1 LYLPDERMEE
11 HLAGGGH
18 AATYE
23 NQFRVH
29 EEYVM
34 HECATQGSDGIVK
47 DSVGY
52 RVAGCSS
59 AQDLFSGNLT
69 AATGGGISA

>member
-1 LYLPDERMEE
+1 MEE
-11 HLAGGGH
+11 HPAGGRH
-18 AATYE
+18 ATTYE

-34 HECATQGSDGIVK
+34 HEGATQGSDGIVK
-47 DSVGY
+47 DSLGY
-52 RVAGCSS
+52 RVTGCST

>member
-1 LYLPDERMEE
+1 MEE
-11 HLAGGGH
+11 HRAGGRH
-18 AATYE
+18 ATTYE
-23 NQFRVH
+23 NQLRVH

-34 HECATQGSDGIVK
+34 HEGATQGSDGIVE

-52 RVAGCSS
+52 RVAGCRS
-59 AQDLFSGNLT
+59 AQNLFSGNLT